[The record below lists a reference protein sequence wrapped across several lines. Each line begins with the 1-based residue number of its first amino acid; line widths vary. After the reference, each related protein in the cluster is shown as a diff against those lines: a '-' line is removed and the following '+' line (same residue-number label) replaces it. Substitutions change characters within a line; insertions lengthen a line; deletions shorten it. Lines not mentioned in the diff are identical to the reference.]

1 MGKIGD
7 LFVRL
12 GLKSD
17 GFKKGMNDAKKETQ
31 SFGSKLSSMKAGQ
44 AFIPTIG

>member
-17 GFKKGMNDAKKETQ
+17 GFKKGMQDAKKETQ
-31 SFGSKLSSMKAGQ
+31 SFGEKLK
-44 AFIPTIG
+44 IGRAHV